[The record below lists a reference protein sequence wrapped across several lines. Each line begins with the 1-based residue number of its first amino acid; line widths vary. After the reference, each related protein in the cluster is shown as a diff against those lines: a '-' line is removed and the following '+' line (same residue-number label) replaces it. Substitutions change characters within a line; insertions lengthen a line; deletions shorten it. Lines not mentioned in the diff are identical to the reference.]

1 MNARLKQ
8 EFVDELERLTP
19 AERGQVLDYI
29 RSLKRT
35 KRGVRGSSV
44 LRFAGRIPK
53 DDLERMRQ
61 VIEEDFERV
70 HEWS

>member
-29 RSLKRT
+29 RSLKKS
-35 KRGVRGSSV
+35 KRGVPGSDL
-44 LRFAGRIPK
+44 LRFVGKIPSA
-53 DDLERMRQ
+53 DLQRMRE

-70 HEWS
+70 HGGP